1 MKKVLLLLL
10 MLGGLIPVMA
20 QPTIN
25 LKYYL
30 PQNVSYDAKIPTP
43 KSVLGYEVG
52 EWHVSH
58 DQLVY
63 YMRAIAKASD
73 RVTLEEFGRTHENR
87 PLVLLKITSPKNH
100 QNLEQIR
107 QKHLELCDPTKAGSV
122 NTDNMPVIV
131 LSGHS
136 IHGNEPSGSNAAI
149 LEAYYW
155 AAAQGDAVN
164 KVLDNTVILLDP
176 SFNPDG
182 LNRFAT
188 WANMHKSTKTFV
200 TDPAS
205 REFNE
210 AFPRG
215 RTNHY
220 WFDLNRD
227 WLPVQHPESQARVKK
242 FQEWRPNILTDHHEM
257 GTNSTY
263 FFQPGVPARTNPLT
277 PQMNQDLT
285 SKIAKYHG
293 KALDKIGS
301 LYFTKEGFDD
311 YYYGKG
317 STYPDVQGSIGILF
331 EQASSRGHAQE
342 SVHGIVRFPFTIR
355 NQFTTAMSTVQ
366 AAHEMRKELLDYQKN
381 FHKNAP
387 KGKSYVFG
395 SQDKSRVYELVKLMK
410 QHKVDVYQSASDV
423 TIKGKRIKKENAY
436 VVPDGQAQSRL
447 ISAMFQIQT
456 QYKDSLFYDVS
467 AWTLPYAFG
476 VPFQEGGSKGAKV
489 EETDAVLPKGKMMWG
504 SGSSSN
510 EVAYVFRWNNY
521 YAPRALYRLQKKG
534 IKTKVV
540 SKSFTFNVG
549 GTSETFGY
557 GAILVPVAIQKMSKN
572 ALFREMQAITKNEGI
587 DVYVLNK
594 GLADQGIDLG
604 SRSIIPL
611 AKPEVLV
618 VAGSGVTSYD
628 VGEVWHLLDT
638 RYYMPASIVEKNRIR
653 RIDLSRYNVIVMVN
667 GSYNDLNS
675 QVPRLR
681 RWLREGGTLIT
692 IKNANRWAQGQKLA
706 NFSYTKPAG
715 ANTKGKTYP
724 YATRQNRRGAQ
735 RIGGAI
741 FEANLDLSHPLGYG
755 YDQAKIPVFRNHNIF
770 VDKSSNPYATP
781 LHYTKSPLLSGY
793 ISKPNL
799 KRLGGTA
806 SIIVT
811 KQGRGTVVSMLDN
824 PNFRGFWYGTNKL
837 FANAIFFGQTIG
849 R

>member
-1 MKKVLLLLL
+1 MKKVLLLFL

-20 QPTIN
+20 QPAIN

-30 PQNVSYDAKIPTP
+30 PQNISYDAKIPTP

-63 YMRAIAKASD
+63 YMRAVAQASD

-87 PLVLLKITSPKNH
+87 PLLLLKITSPKNH

-107 QKHLELCDPTKAGSV
+107 QKHLELCDPKKAGSV

-131 LSGHS
+131 WSGHT

-149 LEAYYW
+149 LETYYW
-155 AAAQGDAVN
+155 AAAQGEAVN
-164 KVLDNTVILLDP
+164 KVLDNTIILMDP
-176 SFNPDG
+176 CFNPDG

-188 WANMHKSTKTFV
+188 WANMHKSTKALV

-210 AFPRG
+210 VFPRG

-227 WLPVQHPESQARVKK
+227 WLPVQHPESQARAKK

-285 SKIAKYHG
+285 AKIAKFHG

-342 SVHGIVRFPFTIR
+342 SVHGILRFPFTIR
-355 NQFTTAMSTVQ
+355 NQLTTAMSTVQ
-366 AAHEMRKELLDYQKN
+366 AANEMRKELLDYQKN

-395 SQDKSRVYELVKLMK
+395 SQDKSRLYELVKLMK
-410 QHKVDVYQSASDV
+410 HHNVEVYQSSSDV
-423 TIKGKRIKKENAY
+423 TIKGQRIKKENAY
-436 VVPDGQAQSRL
+436 VVPEGQAQSRL
-447 ISAMFQIQT
+447 ISAMFQVQT

-467 AWTLPYAFG
+467 AWTLPHAFG
-476 VPFQEGGSKGAKV
+476 LPFQEGGSKGAKII
-489 EETDAVLPKGKMMWG
+489 EADAIFPKGKMMWG

-534 IKTKVV
+534 IKAKVV

-557 GAILVPVAIQKMSKN
+557 GAILVPVANQNMSKN
-572 ALFREMQAITKNEGI
+572 ALFREMETITKNEGI

-594 GLADQGIDLG
+594 GLADKGIDLG

-611 AKPEVLV
+611 KKPEVLV

-638 RYYMPASIVEKNRIR
+638 RYHMPASIVEKSRIR
-653 RIDLSRYNVIVMVN
+653 RIDLSRYSVIVMVN

-681 RWLREGGTLIT
+681 RWLRNGGTLIT
-692 IKNANRWAQGQKLA
+692 IKNANRWAQAQKLA
-706 NFSYTKPAG
+706 NFSYKKTAG
-715 ANTKGKTYP
+715 ANTKGKSYP

-741 FEANLDLSHPLGYG
+741 FEAHLDLSHPLGYG

-781 LHYTKSPLLSGY
+781 LYYTKSPLLSGY

-799 KRLGGTA
+799 KNLGGSA
-806 SIIVT
+806 GIVIT

-824 PNFRGFWYGTNKL
+824 PNFRAFWYGTNKL
-837 FANAIFFGQTIG
+837 FANAIFFGRTIG

>member
-1 MKKVLLLLL
+1 MKKLLLLL
-10 MLGGLIPVMA
+10 LTLMAGGLVSAIA

-30 PQNVSYDAKIPTP
+30 PQNIQYDAKIPTP
-43 KSVLGYEVG
+43 KSILGYEVG

-63 YMRAIAKASD
+63 YMKAIAQASD
-73 RVTLEEFGRTHENR
+73 RVVLEEYARSHENR
-87 PLVLLKITSPKNH
+87 PLLVLKITSPKNH

-107 QKHLELCDPTKAGSV
+107 QKHLELCDPKKAGNV
-122 NTDNMPVIV
+122 NTDDMPVV
-131 LSGHS
+131 VWSGHS

-176 SFNPDG
+176 CFNPDG
-182 LNRFAT
+182 LHRFST
-188 WANMHKSTKTFV
+188 WANMHKSKNLV

-210 AFPRG
+210 IFPRG

-227 WLPVQHPESQARVKK
+227 WLLVQHPESQGRIKK

-257 GTNSTY
+257 GTNATY
-263 FFQPGVPARTNPLT
+263 FFQPGVPSRTNPLT
-277 PQMNQDLT
+277 PKLNQELT
-285 SKIAKYHG
+285 GKIAQFHG

-317 STYPDVQGSIGILF
+317 STYPDIQGSVGILF

-342 SVHGIVRFPFTIR
+342 SIHGILRFPFTIK
-355 NQFTTAMSTVQ
+355 NQYTTAMSTVQ
-366 AAHEMRKELLDYQKN
+366 AANAMRKELLDYQKN

-395 SQDKSRVYELVKLMK
+395 SKDRGRTYQLVKLM
-410 QHKVDVYQSASDV
+410 QHHKVEVYQSASDV
-423 TIKGKRIKKENAY
+423 TIKGQRIKKENAF

-456 QYKDSLFYDVS
+456 KYTDSLFYDVS

-476 VPFQEGGSKGAKV
+476 IPFQEGGNKGAKIEAV
-489 EETDAVLPKGKMMWG
+489 EFPKGKMMWAVDG
-504 SGSSSN
+504 ARH

-521 YAPRALYRLQKKG
+521 YAPKALYRLQKKG
-534 IKTKVV
+534 IKAKVV
-540 SKSFTFNVG
+540 TSKFTFDVG
-549 GTSETFGY
+549 GNSETFGY
-557 GAILVPVAIQKMSKN
+557 GSVLVPVGIQNMSKN
-572 ALFREMQAITKNEGI
+572 ALFQEMEEITKKEGI

-594 GLADQGIDLG
+594 GLADKGIDLG
-604 SRSIIPL
+604 SNSIRPL
-611 AKPEVLV
+611 EQPKVLV
-618 VAGSGVTSYD
+618 VAGQGVTSYD

-638 RYYMPASIVEKNRIR
+638 RYHMPVSIVEKYRFNRIK
-653 RIDLSRYNVIVMVN
+653 LNRYNVIVMVN
-667 GSYNDLNS
+667 GRYNELNKGIAKLKRWI
-675 QVPRLR
+675 RL
-681 RWLREGGTLIT
+681 GGTLIT
-692 IKNANRWAQGQKLA
+692 IKSANNWAKKQGLA
-706 NFSYTKPAG
+706 SFDYLKPAKPK
-715 ANTKGKTYP
+715 AATYP
-724 YATRQNRRGAQ
+724 YATRQSRRGAQ

-741 FEANLDLSHPLGYG
+741 FEANLDISHPIGFG
-755 YDQAKIPVFRNHNIF
+755 YDQPKIPVFRNHNIF
-770 VDKSSNPYATP
+770 VNKSKNPYATP
-781 LHYTKSPLLSGY
+781 LYYTKSPLLSGY

-799 KRLGGTA
+799 KKLPETA
-806 SIIVT
+806 SIVVN
-811 KQGRGTVVSMLDN
+811 KFGQGTVVSMLDN
-824 PNFRGFWYGTNKL
+824 PNFRAFWYGTNKL
-837 FANAIFFGQTIG
+837 FANAIFFGQIVG